1 MSSTGSEFHISR
13 FDFGALR
20 DFSHPFEEAHE
31 EPIIVDLPI
40 EPEAPP
46 LPPTYSQEQL
56 DRAMAEARE
65 QGRQH
70 GIEEGRQQAQHEEAQ
85 RQYATQQALAAI
97 TAQLTQA
104 QGNYT
109 ARLEQVR
116 QETTQLALAIAK
128 QVCHLTLREYPATF
142 FDTLVI
148 RCLPIILRQPRLI
161 ATVHP
166 DLVEIIEQSFR
177 QMRMENNYEGQ
188 LEVRANATL
197 AASDAKLHWE
207 DGSAEIRADDI
218 WRSIE
223 HILQESQTIPA
234 PPELPSSPDHSS

>member
-1 MSSTGSEFHISR
+1 MSSAGSEFHISR

-20 DFSHPFEEAHE
+20 DFSHPFEAVHE

-46 LPPTYSQEQL
+46 PPPTYSQEQL
-56 DRAMAEARE
+56 DRAMADARE

-70 GIEEGRQQAQHEEAQ
+70 GIEEGRLQAQHEETQ
-85 RQYATQQALAAI
+85 RQQATQQALASI
-97 TAQLTQA
+97 TTQLAQA
-104 QGNYT
+104 QSAYA
-109 ARLEQVR
+109 ARLEQGR

-128 QVCHLTLREYPATF
+128 QVCHLTLREYPAAF
-142 FDTLVI
+142 FDTLVL
-148 RCLPIILRQPRLI
+148 RCLPVILRQPRLI

-166 DLVEIIEQSFR
+166 DLVEIVEQSFR
-177 QMRMENNYEGQ
+177 QMRMENNYEGL

-197 AASDAKLHWE
+197 AAFDAKLHWE
-207 DGSAEIRADDI
+207 DGSAEIRTDEI

-223 HILQESQTIPA
+223 NILQESQVIPA
-234 PPELPSSPDHSS
+234 PPEPPSSPDHSS